1 MADRP
6 IISGESEAEG
16 VGDEFSK
23 WDIRHSFRSYELSFP

>member
-1 MADRP
+1 MDVKMADRP

-23 WDIRHSFRSYELSFP
+23 WDI